1 VVPDDTQRL
10 IAGERYFPHARLS
23 LLGRQAPSAIAARG
37 NLEILNSRTVALFC
51 SVSCPGNLVVQ
62 TYELAAALRFAG
74 ATVIGGFH
82 SPMEQ
87 ECLAVLLRG
96 SQPIVICPAR
106 SIEDFRLPPA
116 WRQPLA
122 QQRLLLLSPFDA
134 RLRRATTALA
144 EARNRFVATLADEV
158 FIAHAA
164 AGGKTLSFARELV
177 DWGKPVLTLEDER
190 NAALLNLGVYPL
202 RPDSWASEWDTL
214 TGVESR
220 APDLWTSS

>member
-1 VVPDDTQRL
+1 MVADDTQRL
-10 IAGERYFPHARLS
+10 TAGERYFPHARLS

-37 NLEILNSRTVALFC
+37 NVEILTSRTVALFC

-62 TYELAAALRFAG
+62 TYELASALRYAG

-106 SIEDFRLPPA
+106 SIEDLRVPPA

-122 QQRLLLLSPFDA
+122 ERRLLLLSPFDA

-144 EARNRFVATLADEV
+144 EARNRFVAALADEV

-164 AGGKTLSFARELV
+164 TGGKTLGFARELV
-177 DWGKPVLTLEDER
+177 AWGKPVLTLEDER
-190 NAALLNLGVYPL
+190 NTDLLNLGAYPL

-214 TGVESR
+214 AHADR
-220 APDLWTSS
+220 HAPDLWSAP